1 MKADS
6 RKTLCGQSIVCAGF
20 WKIWLV
26 LNIHRCS
33 SEKAKAAALSFMPIL
48 SWLPSYPVKK
58 YLFSDVV
65 SGLSTGVVQLPQ
77 GQWAVQQHCV
87 KHWGCEQGR
96 LRLRATVFC
105 FMLTLFWHRWHFDT
119 VMESLN
125 LQDCLFG
132 NVLSSLLHRTS
143 LRYAGC
149 GASCLWSVLLL
160 LPGPAVHL
168 LWHVQTHISR
178 WEIRLCSDLMALCDL
193 LCLRTRKDLQYA
205 FFYTLWWCFLIHI
218 NGVLQATSHFSHSC
232 VCSVS
237 DYEVHLVTQWFRLR
251 DERCGANVCI
261 CANCVLS
268 FHGRIVTFQRPHPVT
283 ASFPWNGSK
292 SQMPAVTY
300 ESLWQLDPMK
310 HLTNRKCSCKTV
322 TWWGN
327 NTSHYCRI
335 RDRWACHPK
344 AHTRWTAPNGKEV

>member
-1 MKADS
+1 MIFLWCKNEQISVNQCES
-6 RKTLCGQSIVCAGF
+6 RGAAIKGIGGILWSTSHTKVQLTWGGFLNPAAWKPTPEKLCL
-20 WKIWLV
+20 WRLLKIWLV

-77 GQWAVQQHCV
+77 GQWTVQQRRV
-87 KHWGCEQGR
+87 KHRGCEQGR
-96 LRLRATVFC
+96 LRLQRSSFC
-105 FMLTLFWHRWHFDT
+105 LMLTLFWHRWHFDT

-178 WEIRLCSDLMALCDL
+178 WESRLCPDLMALCDR
-193 LCLRTRKDLQYA
+193 LCPRTRKQLQYA
-205 FFYTLWWCFLIHI
+205 RH
-218 NGVLQATSHFSHSC
+218 
-232 VCSVS
+232 CSIS
-237 DYEVHLVTQWFRLR
+237 SALLCTP
-251 DERCGANVCI
+251 
-261 CANCVLS
+261 
-268 FHGRIVTFQRPHPVT
+268 RPQHT
-283 ASFPWNGSK
+283 
-292 SQMPAVTY
+292 
-300 ESLWQLDPMK
+300 
-310 HLTNRKCSCKTV
+310 HNRKFHVQLLKLHVQRREIKGAVATV
-322 TWWGN
+322 MPRPKYLSKYLFIVWNRSKQT
-327 NTSHYCRI
+327 
-335 RDRWACHPK
+335 HPD
-344 AHTRWTAPNGKEV
+344 TVWRFLSV

>member
-1 MKADS
+1 MKATPE
-6 RKTLCGQSIVCAGF
+6 KLCL
-20 WKIWLV
+20 WRLLKICLV

-77 GQWAVQQHCV
+77 GQWTVQQRRVQHR
-87 KHWGCEQGR
+87 GCEQGR
-96 LRLRATVFC
+96 LRLQSSSFC
-105 FMLTLFWHRWHFDT
+105 LMLTLFWHRWHFDT

-178 WEIRLCSDLMALCDL
+178 WESRLCPDLMALCDR
-193 LCLRTRKDLQYA
+193 LCPRTVTICSSLFHKLRPLMYSPPPTHTQQK
-205 FFYTLWWCFLIHI
+205 I
-218 NGVLQATSHFSHSC
+218 S
-232 VCSVS
+232 CSVQRREIKGAVATVMPRPKYLS
-237 DYEVHLVTQWFRLR
+237 KYLFIVWNRSKQTHPDTVWRLLSV
-251 DERCGANVCI
+251 GVK
-261 CANCVLS
+261 VL
-268 FHGRIVTFQRPHPVT
+268 
-283 ASFPWNGSK
+283 AK
-292 SQMPAVTY
+292 
-300 ESLWQLDPMK
+300 
-310 HLTNRKCSCKTV
+310 
-322 TWWGN
+322 
-327 NTSHYCRI
+327 
-335 RDRWACHPK
+335 
-344 AHTRWTAPNGKEV
+344 KEDFK